1 MATIRPFAYNIGS
14 VLSGTTQYGTLAV
27 GVDRNL
33 PYSGN
38 YGGLRWW
45 MGPDE
50 DLGYCIG
57 TSVTD
62 NDQPTEPGI
71 IPPFGNVEFWRT
83 ESFSDS
89 EFISLSNNISGQNFT
104 SSAEAVT
111 WLNDNGYWTSYGG
124 ISPSPT
130 PTPTQTSTN
139 TPTPSVTPTSTLTP
153 TPSSTPGDDSLMNP
167 IITENDEYIQ
177 VGNDEYLMFV
187 DPSGP
192 VVTPSSTP
200 EVTTT
205 PTPSITPTITLTSS
219 EVPVTPTPTPSI
231 TPTIVPP
238 SSGFTV
244 TIQEVGSDV
253 IWSGSGSFDISNLSL
268 ENTDQLAAGFAA
280 ASAIWAVGPNFPV
293 NVELYGGFAFDTYP
307 TSFGSGGSPASN
319 GTGDLFGILFGGSGR
334 SLVVPEN
341 YISGTQLSG
350 STTYANTT
358 ISGLNL
364 VVGTYT
370 YSWGSNPGETLT
382 LIIG

>member
-50 DLGYCIG
+50 DLGYCVG

-111 WLNDNGYWTSYGG
+111 WLNDNGYWTSYSG

-130 PTPTQTSTN
+130 PTTSSTPTL
-139 TPTPSVTPTSTLTP
+139 TPTPTSSEIPVTPSATVTPTPTSSEVSITPTP
-153 TPSSTPGDDSLMNP
+153 TPSSTP
-167 IITENDEYIQ
+167 T
-177 VGNDEYLMFV
+177 
-187 DPSGP
+187 SGP
-192 VVTPSSTP
+192 T
-200 EVTTT
+200 
-205 PTPSITPTITLTSS
+205 
-219 EVPVTPTPTPSI
+219 
-231 TPTIVPP
+231 P

-253 IWSGSGSFDISNLSL
+253 VWSGSGSLDLSNLSF
-268 ENTDQLAAGFAA
+268 ETTQDIGAGFNATG
-280 ASAIWAVGPNFPV
+280 AIWALGPTAQTSCDA
-293 NVELYGGFAFDTYP
+293 YGGAAFSIFP
-307 TSFGSGGSPASN
+307 TTFGTGGAPANAGSGDILSILDNGIGGRTLLVPLNYVSGSP
-319 GTGDLFGILFGGSGR
+319 L
-334 SLVVPEN
+334 
-341 YISGTQLSG
+341 SGT
-350 STTYANTT
+350 TTYENTT

-364 VVGTYT
+364 ISGTYT
-370 YSWGSNPGETLT
+370 YSWGNENGETLT